1 MYNKETQDQIAKV
14 MLLHGTPKQQQ
25 EVLDYCS
32 FPVVIK
38 DDIDDTIDV
47 EYVEYVKSIEGNI

>member
-1 MYNKETQDQIAKV
+1 MHNKETQDQIAKI

-25 EVLDYCS
+25 EVLDSIS
-32 FPVVIK
+32 FPVIVK

-47 EYVEYVKSIEGNI
+47 EYVKSIEGNI

>member
-25 EVLDYCS
+25 EVLDSIS
-32 FPVVIK
+32 FPVIIK
-38 DDIDDTIDV
+38 EDTDNTID
-47 EYVEYVKSIEGNI
+47 VEYVKSIEGNI